1 MPATRNNKTGKT
13 KAARGR
19 RPTQAAQ
26 TEEASPHYEKLRT
39 ILEQAII
46 KGEYPP
52 GTRLEEQELA
62 RRFNVSRTPVR
73 ETLRL
78 LASSGLVEMRA
89 RQGAIVATLTIP
101 KLIEMFQV
109 MAELE
114 GLCARLA
121 ARRASPQKL
130 KALEESHEACAK
142 TVADNDPDAFLDANR
157 VFHETLY
164 AASSNQYLEDMTKA
178 LRNRVAP
185 YRRYVTYYPGRMAA
199 SIPEHALVLDAI
211 RRGDGEAAHR
221 AMREHV
227 NLLGDSFADFIS
239 AIPVANSAGVKRSA

>member
-1 MPATRNNKTGKT
+1 MPGSRVGKT
-13 KAARGR
+13 TKTSGPPRVKAAATKRDAHPR
-19 RPTQAAQ
+19 
-26 TEEASPHYEKLRT
+26 YETLRT

-62 RRFNVSRTPVR
+62 ERFNVSRTPVR

-130 KALEESHEACAK
+130 KELEESHAVCIK
-142 TVADNDPDAFLDANR
+142 TVADNDPDAFLEANR
-157 VFHETLY
+157 VFHEALY
-164 AASSNQYLEDMTKA
+164 AASCNQYLEEMTRA

-185 YRRYVTYYPGRMAA
+185 YRRYVTYYPGRMAS
-199 SIPEHALVLDAI
+199 SIPEHEAVLDAV
-211 RRGDGEAAHR
+211 RRSDGEAAHR
-221 AMREHV
+221 AMR
-227 NLLGDSFADFIS
+227 DFIS
-239 AIPVANSAGVKRSA
+239 AIPIDAAAGLKRTA